1 MRIAAELLQRH
12 IQTLVDDHQQ
22 WQTLIADNILWELAY
37 APAIGHSAKL
47 SGRDEVLH
55 HVKWF
60 LGAVEN
66 FRFIDPKVYAF
77 TDPHAA
83 VAQVRAEA
91 LIKATGRIYRQEY
104 VVFLRAAGD
113 KIAYLR
119 EYFDP
124 TRAAKSMDATILDL
138 EPWFYAA
145 MVRRADN
152 HPLQW
157 THLATLKRG
166 LTSRLQPTGE
176 KRQRLNR
183 SRSPLAAL
191 GENARVEQRT
201 PGFSSAPLRGEPGVR
216 TDAPPGHCSTRALG
230 LGEF

>member
-1 MRIAAELLQRH
+1 MLAIRKQGWQDHCDPHLRVNQETQMTIASDLLQRH
-12 IQTLVDDHQQ
+12 FETLVDDNAR
-22 WQTLIADNILWELAY
+22 WQTLIADDILWELAY
-37 APAIGHSAKL
+37 APAIGHPAKL

-77 TDPHAA
+77 IDSQAA
-83 VAQVRAEA
+83 VAQFKAEA

-124 TRAAKSMDATILDL
+124 TRAAKSMGATVLDL
-138 EPWFYAA
+138 EPWF
-145 MVRRADN
+145 
-152 HPLQW
+152 
-157 THLATLKRG
+157 
-166 LTSRLQPTGE
+166 
-176 KRQRLNR
+176 
-183 SRSPLAAL
+183 
-191 GENARVEQRT
+191 
-201 PGFSSAPLRGEPGVR
+201 
-216 TDAPPGHCSTRALG
+216 
-230 LGEF
+230 